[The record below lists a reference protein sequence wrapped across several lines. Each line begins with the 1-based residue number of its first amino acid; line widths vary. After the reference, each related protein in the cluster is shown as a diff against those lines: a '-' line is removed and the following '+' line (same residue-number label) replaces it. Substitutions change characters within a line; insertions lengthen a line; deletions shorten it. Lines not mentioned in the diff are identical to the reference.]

1 VGLLGGLVVGA
12 VAVVA
17 GLPVWAGVLVGAG
30 VWAVNGRRMLPR
42 APRTERIDPFTLHD
56 PWRRFVQEALQS
68 RARFAQALDRAPAG
82 PLRDRLD
89 EIGERVQAGVEQCWL
104 IARRGHAL
112 VVARRGI
119 DVADIDRELGQ
130 LGRSGSG
137 AGPGAGLPAEDE
149 AVGRLAESLEA
160 QRAAAARLDQVID
173 SAQTEL
179 RLLDARLGEAVAR
192 TLELSAQAGTD
203 ADATRVTGLE
213 ADVEGVVSEM
223 EALRQALDE
232 ANAAAG
238 GAAGSLGPGEPPPGG
253 QG

>member
-1 VGLLGGLVVGA
+1 
-12 VAVVA
+12 
-17 GLPVWAGVLVGAG
+17 
-30 VWAVNGRRMLPR
+30 
-42 APRTERIDPFTLHD
+42 
-56 PWRRFVQEALQS
+56 
-68 RARFAQALDRAPAG
+68 
-82 PLRDRLD
+82 
-89 EIGERVQAGVEQCWL
+89 
-104 IARRGHAL
+104 
-112 VVARRGI
+112 
-119 DVADIDRELGQ
+119 
-130 LGRSGSG
+130 
-137 AGPGAGLPAEDE
+137 
-149 AVGRLAESLEA
+149 LAESLEA

-223 EALRQALDE
+223 EALRRALDE

-238 GAAGSLGPGEPPPGG
+238 GAAGSLRPGEPPPGG

>member
-1 VGLLGGLVVGA
+1 
-12 VAVVA
+12 
-17 GLPVWAGVLVGAG
+17 
-30 VWAVNGRRMLPR
+30 
-42 APRTERIDPFTLHD
+42 
-56 PWRRFVQEALQS
+56 
-68 RARFAQALDRAPAG
+68 
-82 PLRDRLD
+82 
-89 EIGERVQAGVEQCWL
+89 VQAGVEQCWL

-130 LGRSGSG
+130 LGRSG
-137 AGPGAGLPAEDE
+137 PGAGVPAEDE

-223 EALRQALDE
+223 AARRPALPGP
-232 ANAAAG
+232 NAAAG
-238 GAAGSLGPGEPPPGG
+238 GAAGSLRPGEPPPGG